1 MNAAI
6 RGGEKS
12 HDFGLIRWLRLF
24 FDTAA
29 FQGRV
34 TGAVESAPTT
44 RRAGSFDAGEKRA
57 EMGKG
62 GLGGGSIWEKVGG

>member
-6 RGGEKS
+6 RGGEES
-12 HDFGLIRWLRLF
+12 PDFGLIRWLRLV

-34 TGAVESAPTT
+34 TGAVESAPTMG
-44 RRAGSFDAGEKRA
+44 RAALLDAGEKRVQ
-57 EMGKG
+57 MGKG